1 MEVEEEIRGRERKC
15 RGTLARICLEEIKK
29 RSREGRVGSD
39 WEREK
44 RDYYEE
50 RGMKVEEVKRRKENG
65 EEWEEEIIRERRRR
79 EKTKMGK
86 NHAIKL

>member
-1 MEVEEEIRGRERKC
+1 MGGRKKCVEVEEEIRGRERKC

-50 RGMKVEEVKRRKENG
+50 RGMKEGGGEKEKRKRRRIGGGDNK
-65 EEWEEEIIRERRRR
+65 R
-79 EKTKMGK
+79 EKEEG
-86 NHAIKL
+86 